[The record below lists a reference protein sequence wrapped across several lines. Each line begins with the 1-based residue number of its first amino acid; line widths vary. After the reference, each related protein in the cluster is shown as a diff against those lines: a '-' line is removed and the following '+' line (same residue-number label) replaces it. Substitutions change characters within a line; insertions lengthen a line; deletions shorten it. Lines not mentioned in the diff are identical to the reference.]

1 MIVRL
6 EGAVSKASFKKIT
19 WGCVKRSSYACN
31 GISWDEKGARE
42 KTAICH

>member
-1 MIVRL
+1 MELFEQGILDNSLVCYAL
-6 EGAVSKASFKKIT
+6 LLFL
-19 WGCVKRSSYACN
+19 SSYACN